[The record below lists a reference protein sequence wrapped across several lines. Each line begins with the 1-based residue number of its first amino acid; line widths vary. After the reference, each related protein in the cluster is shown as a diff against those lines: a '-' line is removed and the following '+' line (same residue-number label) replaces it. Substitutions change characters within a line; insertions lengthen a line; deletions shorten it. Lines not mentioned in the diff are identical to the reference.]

1 MRKIFILCVV
11 VCFLGCS
18 GGSPIATPEAKAKKL
33 IKEYIRNNLGDP
45 DSYEEI
51 YFSALDSTYTML
63 PNNIYSRLRE
73 LEFNFEYRGDFYKE
87 LYQEEFDSLK
97 KIELNFVPQLQ
108 MSQVHKYRAA
118 NNTGGRDVY
127 VLQFYFDKD
136 VASIEDVNLLTEED
150 IEMLKDVIKMYKN
163 SDTPL
168 SPEEQK
174 ALSKAEAI
182 YQGLTLQTIK

>member
-18 GGSPIATPEAKAKKL
+18 DSNPLATPEAKAKKL
-33 IKEYIRNNLGDP
+33 IKEYIKNNLGDP

-51 YFSALDSTYTML
+51 YFSSLDSTYTML

-73 LEFNFEYRGDFYKE
+73 LEFDFEYRGDFYKE

-108 MSQVHKYRAA
+108 MCQVHKYRAA

-136 VASIEDVNLLTEED
+136 VATIEDVNLLTEED